1 MTMGWLPDDWSIVAG
16 WLLSF
21 VVANCALGVLF
32 RRRGRADRET
42 IRRYLTQGIGPVAA
56 AEQVDDQQYTARI
69 AVCVLVADGAVEV
82 SEKGIL
88 TAVPG
93 APEPA
98 GPTLRALADC
108 IRDRGP
114 QGAQLY
120 ELRREPHFE
129 PYRTALTQEKTGLRR
144 FAEPGRVL
152 SLSAGLLASVG
163 MAFQSISAGAPVPFL
178 PTDDVAA
185 WIFAQL
191 IVWAFL
197 SLLSAA
203 WPGWLTRRWRRF
215 NQHCRQQADAELA
228 RISPATLVAV
238 CRKEFEPSLPRP
250 TLGSRPPRVGRG
262 RLGDGG
268 SLADDADIHSCGSGC
283 GGGGD

>member
-1 MTMGWLPDDWSIVAG
+1 MGWIPDDWNIVAG
-16 WLLSF
+16 WLLGF
-21 VVANCALGVLF
+21 VVANCALGVRF
-32 RRRGRADRET
+32 RRRGRADRAT
-42 IRRYLTQGIGPVAA
+42 IRRYLAEGIGPVAA
-56 AEQVDDQQYTARI
+56 AEQADDQRYTARV
-69 AVCVLVADGAVEV
+69 AVCVLVADGVVEV
-82 SEKGIL
+82 SEEGVL

-93 APEPA
+93 APEPT
-98 GPTLRALADC
+98 GPTLRALARC

-120 ELRREPHFE
+120 ELRRGPHFE

-152 SLSAGLLASVG
+152 SLSAGLLASIG
-163 MAFQSISAGAPVPFL
+163 MTFQSIPTGAPVPFL
-178 PTDDVAA
+178 PTVDVAA

-197 SLLSAA
+197 SLLSTA

-215 NQHCRQQADAELA
+215 NQHCRQRADAELA
-228 RISPATLVAV
+228 RVPPPTLAAV
-238 CRKEFEPSLPRP
+238 CRREFEPSLPRAP
-250 TLGSRPPRVGRG
+250 HGSRTPGRTDG
-262 RLGDGG
+262 GGPGDGG
-268 SLADDADIHSCGSGC
+268 SWADHADTHSCGSGC